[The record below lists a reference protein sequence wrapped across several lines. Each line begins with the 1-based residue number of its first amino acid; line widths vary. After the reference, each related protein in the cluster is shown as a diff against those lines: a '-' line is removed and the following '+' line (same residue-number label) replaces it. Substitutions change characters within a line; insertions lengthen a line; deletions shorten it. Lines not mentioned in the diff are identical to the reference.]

1 MASKKGMAIA
11 RVVLRLFTI
20 LFAAGCIVVLTL
32 DKAPNGGDSNV
43 TFRDVIG
50 YKYVFAT
57 AAVAAAYCLLLL
69 PFTMYRAC
77 TGKKLVRGPF
87 LPTLYFYGDKV
98 VAFVLASGV
107 GAGFLDTADLK
118 VAYGDF
124 LELFGEDFKDTP
136 LEGFFNKGYVA
147 TALLAGAF
155 LCMAILSIFSFPCRP
170 PTDATNKGFFFR

>member
-11 RVVLRLFTI
+11 SLVLRVFTV
-20 LFAAGCIVVLTL
+20 LFAAGCIVVLIL

-43 TFRDVIG
+43 SFRDIIG

-87 LPTLYFYGDKV
+87 LPALYFYGDKV
-98 VAFVLASGV
+98 SAI
-107 GAGFLDTADLK
+107 FLNFFLLVTNIAD
-118 VAYGDF
+118 
-124 LELFGEDFKDTP
+124 
-136 LEGFFNKGYVA
+136 
-147 TALLAGAF
+147 
-155 LCMAILSIFSFPCRP
+155 
-170 PTDATNKGFFFR
+170 